1 MDDLITCNR
10 CGSNACYVKDV
21 SEDVKTYQCYGCG
34 FTTNTL
40 MKSYS
45 EFLKT
50 QMEKLPKLYKELMGE
65 DEEGLVWMPSTVNI
79 AEKGMIFAN
88 GKNGSK
94 WKWSAVLAVAVKD
107 EDKEKYPIPGK
118 YGEYYKWRMDM
129 DTIKSY
135 PEVDY
140 MDALEYIGIF
150 KNEEKNDN

>member
-1 MDDLITCNR
+1 MDNLITCNR

-40 MKSYS
+40 MKRDS

-88 GKNGSK
+88 GKNGDK
-94 WKWSAVLAVAVKD
+94 WKWSAVLAVSVKD
-107 EDKEKYPIPGK
+107 EEKEKYPIPGK
-118 YGEYYKWRMDM
+118 DGEYYKWRMDM